1 MLQWLALAM
10 AVIAEVSGTTM
21 MKWIGQNESLTGYAL
36 LFALIGL
43 SYFFLSK
50 AITRIPLSTAY
61 AAWEGVGLVAITV
74 IGCLLFKES
83 LTVAKLLGIST
94 ILLGIFLLK
103 NGTIHK
109 SSGGDTHE

>member
-10 AVIAEVSGTTM
+10 AVAAEVSGTTM
-21 MKWIGQNESLTGYAL
+21 MKWIGQNESLTGYAF

-50 AITRIPLSTAY
+50 AIVKIPLSTAY
-61 AAWEGVGLVAITV
+61 ATWEGVGLVAITI

-83 LTVAKLLGIST
+83 LSAAKLLGITT

-103 NGTIHK
+103 NGTTHK
-109 SSGGDTHE
+109 NTGGGTNE